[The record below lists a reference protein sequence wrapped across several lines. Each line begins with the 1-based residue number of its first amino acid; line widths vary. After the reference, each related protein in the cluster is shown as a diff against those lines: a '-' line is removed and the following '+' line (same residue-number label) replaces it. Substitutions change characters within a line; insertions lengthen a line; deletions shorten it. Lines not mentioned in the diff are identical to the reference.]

1 LQGLVL
7 PLLLFLKKQ
16 KSLVKAIN
24 FWYWYYQ
31 KGEIKLREVFR
42 MITVPAHKVRQFG
55 VDFYQTS
62 FTSGDI
68 QKLVKFEVLNYLPL
82 EEGGKRRKTT
92 KTSAINWEMLEKRIG
107 QNEAAFQRP
116 MIRKKI
122 RELVQY
128 YSDCQEA
135 QNLPAIPGA
144 VIMITEKKLAFSPI
158 GKNPNLGL
166 LQIPEEP
173 GILRCLDGQHRL
185 LALSAQTEKVVDIDV
200 PAILFD
206 TLDPRQTVEL
216 FVTINAKHTRLNPSH
231 LISLAGRRLYTD
243 HYQALAH
250 DIIRQLN
257 EEEDSPLQGDIKI
270 LGVGKG
276 RVSQASLAD
285 EMVDLFSNIE
295 KIGGKERFE
304 AFEQNGR
311 RYFRNYFKA
320 ILALFPKA
328 WAGRKYSIKTGAAL
342 RAFIRV
348 SPDVMARSKE
358 LKNDPFDYFGI
369 REAIKP
375 WAERIGEGRFE
386 TEGEWRNK
394 LAGGT
399 RGTVEFLSRE
409 LRDALR
415 SG

>member
-1 LQGLVL
+1 
-7 PLLLFLKKQ
+7 
-16 KSLVKAIN
+16 
-24 FWYWYYQ
+24 
-31 KGEIKLREVFR
+31 

-55 VDFYQTS
+55 VEFYQTS
-62 FTSGDI
+62 FTSEDI
-68 QKLVKFEVLNYLPL
+68 QKLVKFEVLNYTTAS
-82 EEGGKRRKTT
+82 EEEKKQRVG
-92 KTSAINWEMLEKRIG
+92 KTSTINWELLEKRIG
-107 QNEAAFQRP
+107 RSEAAFQRP
-116 MIRKKI
+116 MIRKKV

-135 QNLPAIPGA
+135 RNLPAIPGA
-144 VIMITEKKLAFSPI
+144 VIMIAERRLKFTPT
-158 GKNPNLGL
+158 GKDSNLGM
-166 LQIPEEP
+166 LQIPEET

-185 LALSAQTEKVVDIDV
+185 LALSAQTEKEVNIDV
-200 PAILFD
+200 PAVLFD

-243 HYQALAH
+243 RYQALAH
-250 DIIRQLN
+250 DIIRELN
-257 EEEDSPLQGDIKI
+257 EEESSPLQGEVKI

-295 KIGGKERFE
+295 KLGGKDRFKE
-304 AFEQNGR
+304 FEQNGR
-311 RYFRNYFKA
+311 RFFLNYFKA

-342 RAFIRV
+342 RAFIRL
-348 SPDVMARSKE
+348 SPDVMVRSKQ
-358 LKNDPFDYFGI
+358 LRNDSFDYFGI

-375 WAERIGEGRFE
+375 WGERIEESRFE

-399 RGTVEFLSRE
+399 RGTVELLTRE
-409 LRDALR
+409 LRDALKA
-415 SG
+415 S

>member
-1 LQGLVL
+1 
-7 PLLLFLKKQ
+7 
-16 KSLVKAIN
+16 
-24 FWYWYYQ
+24 
-31 KGEIKLREVFR
+31 

-55 VDFYQTS
+55 VEFYQTS

-68 QKLVKFEVLNYLPL
+68 QKLVKFEVLNYPTV
-82 EEGGKRRKTT
+82 EEGEKRRKTV

-107 QNEAAFQRP
+107 RSEAAFQRP

-144 VIMITEKKLAFSPI
+144 VIMITERRLTFSSI
-158 GKNPNLGL
+158 GKNPNLGM

-185 LALSAQTEKVVDIDV
+185 LALSAQGEKNLEIDV
-200 PAILFD
+200 PAVLFD

-231 LISLAGRRLYTD
+231 LISLGGRRLYAD
-243 HYQALAH
+243 PYQALAH
-250 DIIRQLN
+250 DIIRRLN
-257 EEEDSPLQGDIKI
+257 EEEDSPLRGEIKI

-285 EMVDLFSNIE
+285 EMVDLFGNIE
-295 KIGGKERFE
+295 KIGGTNRFKEFE
-304 AFEQNGR
+304 ENGR
-311 RYFRNYFKA
+311 RFFLNYFKA
-320 ILALFPKA
+320 IQMLFPKA
-328 WAGRKYSIKTGAAL
+328 WVGRKYSIKTGAAL

-348 SPDVMARSKE
+348 SPDVMAGSRG
-358 LKNDPFDYFGI
+358 LKNDPFDHFGI

-375 WAERIGEGRFE
+375 WGERIGEERFE
-386 TEGEWRNK
+386 TDGEWRKK

-399 RGTVEFLSRE
+399 RGTVELLSRE
-409 LRDALR
+409 LRDAMKTL
-415 SG
+415 

>member
-1 LQGLVL
+1 
-7 PLLLFLKKQ
+7 
-16 KSLVKAIN
+16 
-24 FWYWYYQ
+24 
-31 KGEIKLREVFR
+31 

-55 VDFYQTS
+55 VEFYQTS
-62 FTSGDI
+62 FTSEDV
-68 QKLVKFEVLNYLPL
+68 QKLVKFEVLSYSTG
-82 EEGGKRRKTT
+82 EEGKKKRKAP
-92 KTSAINWEMLEKRIG
+92 KISAINWEMLEKRIG
-107 QNEAAFQRP
+107 QSEAAFQRP

-128 YSDCQEA
+128 YSHCQEA

-144 VIMITEKKLAFSPI
+144 VIMITEKKLNFSPL
-158 GKNPNLGL
+158 GKNPNLGM

-185 LALSAQTEKVVDIDV
+185 LALSAQTEKDVEIDV
-200 PAILFD
+200 PAVLFD
-206 TLDPRQTVEL
+206 TLDARQTVEL

-231 LISLAGRRLYTD
+231 LISLAGRRLYAD
-243 HYQALAH
+243 PYQALAH
-250 DIIRQLN
+250 DIIRSLN
-257 EEEDSPLQGDIKI
+257 EEESSPLHGDVRI

-295 KIGGKERFE
+295 KLGGANRFKE
-304 AFEQNGR
+304 FEQNGKR
-311 RYFRNYFKA
+311 FFLNYFKA
-320 ILALFPKA
+320 VLALFPKA

-358 LKNDPFDYFGI
+358 LKKDSFDYFGI

-375 WAERIGEGRFE
+375 WGDAGGEERFE
-386 TEGEWRNK
+386 TDGEWRRK

-399 RGTVEFLSRE
+399 RGTVDILARE
-409 LRDALR
+409 LRDALK
-415 SG
+415 ST

>member
-1 LQGLVL
+1 
-7 PLLLFLKKQ
+7 
-16 KSLVKAIN
+16 
-24 FWYWYYQ
+24 
-31 KGEIKLREVFR
+31 
-42 MITVPAHKVRQFG
+42 MITIPAHRVRQFG
-55 VDFYQTS
+55 VEFYQTS
-62 FTSGDI
+62 FTSRDI
-68 QKLVKFEVLNYLPL
+68 QKLVKFEVLNYPSSG
-82 EEGGKRRKTT
+82 EEEKRRKTGKAST
-92 KTSAINWEMLEKRIG
+92 INWELLEKRIG
-107 QNEAAFQRP
+107 RSEAAFQRP

-135 QNLPAIPGA
+135 RNLPAIPGA
-144 VIMITEKKLAFSPI
+144 VIMIAERRLKFAPT
-158 GKNPNLGL
+158 GKNSNLGM
-166 LQIPEEP
+166 LQVPEET

-185 LALSAQTEKVVDIDV
+185 LALSAQTEKEVDIDV
-200 PAILFD
+200 PAVLFD

-243 HYQALAH
+243 RYQALAH
-250 DIIRQLN
+250 DIIRVLN
-257 EEEDSPLQGDIKI
+257 EEESSPLRGEVKI

-285 EMVDLFSNIE
+285 EMVDLFNNIE
-295 KIGGKERFE
+295 KLGGKDRFNE
-304 AFEQNGR
+304 FEQNGKR
-311 RYFRNYFKA
+311 FFLNYFKA

-342 RAFIRV
+342 RAFVRL
-348 SPDVMARSKE
+348 SPDVMVRSKK

-375 WAERIGEGRFE
+375 WGERIGESRFE
-386 TEGEWRNK
+386 TEGEWRKK

-399 RGTVEFLSRE
+399 RGTVELLTHE
-409 LRDALR
+409 LRDAM
-415 SG
+415 GPQ

>member
-1 LQGLVL
+1 
-7 PLLLFLKKQ
+7 
-16 KSLVKAIN
+16 
-24 FWYWYYQ
+24 
-31 KGEIKLREVFR
+31 

-55 VDFYQTS
+55 VELYQTS

-68 QKLVKFEVLNYLPL
+68 QKLVKFEVLNYPAI
-82 EEGGKRRKTT
+82 EEGKTRPKAG
-92 KTSAINWEMLEKRIG
+92 KTSAINWEMLEKRVARS
-107 QNEAAFQRP
+107 EAAFQRP

-128 YSDCQEA
+128 YLDCQEA

-144 VIMITEKKLAFSPI
+144 VIMITEKRLHFSPI
-158 GKNPNLGL
+158 GKNPNLGM
-166 LQIPEEP
+166 LQIPEDP

-185 LALSAQTEKVVDIDV
+185 LALGAQTGKDVEIDV
-200 PAILFD
+200 PAVVFD

-231 LISLAGRRLYTD
+231 LISLAGRRLYAD
-243 HYQALAH
+243 PHQALAH

-257 EEEDSPLQGDIKI
+257 EEEDSPLRGDIKI

-276 RVSQASLAD
+276 KVSQASLAD
-285 EMVDLFSNIE
+285 EMGDLFSNIE
-295 KIGGKERFE
+295 KIGGTNRFKE
-304 AFEQNGR
+304 FEQNGKR
-311 RYFRNYFKA
+311 FFLNYFKA
-320 ILALFPKA
+320 IQSLFPKA

-358 LKNDPFDYFGI
+358 LKNDPFDHFGI

-375 WAERIGEGRFE
+375 WGDRIGEGRFE
-386 TEGEWRNK
+386 TDGEWRKK
-394 LAGGT
+394 LTGGT
-399 RGTVEFLSRE
+399 RGTVELLARE
-409 LRDALR
+409 LRDGMKAP
-415 SG
+415 

>member
-1 LQGLVL
+1 
-7 PLLLFLKKQ
+7 
-16 KSLVKAIN
+16 
-24 FWYWYYQ
+24 
-31 KGEIKLREVFR
+31 

-68 QKLVKFEVLNYLPL
+68 QKLVKFEVLSYAGA
-82 EEGGKRRKTT
+82 EEEKRKKRKPA
-92 KTSAINWEMLEKRIG
+92 KTSAINWELLEKRIG
-107 QNEAAFQRP
+107 QSEAAFQRP

-128 YSDCQEA
+128 YLDCKES

-144 VIMITEKKLAFSPI
+144 VIMITEKKLNFSPM
-158 GKNPNLGL
+158 GKNPNLGM
-166 LQIPEEP
+166 LQIPEEA

-185 LALSAQTEKVVDIDV
+185 LALSAQMETDLEIDV
-200 PAILFD
+200 PAVLFD
-206 TLDPRQTVEL
+206 TLDARQTVEL

-243 HYQALAH
+243 SSQALAH
-250 DIIRQLN
+250 DIIRTLN
-257 EEEDSPLQGDIKI
+257 EEESSPLHGEIKI

-276 RVSQASLAD
+276 RVSQASLAE
-285 EMVDLFSNIE
+285 EMVDLFGNIE
-295 KIGGKERFE
+295 KLGGANRFKE
-304 AFEQNGR
+304 FEQNGKR
-311 RYFRNYFKA
+311 FFLNYFKA
-320 ILALFPKA
+320 ILAIFPKA

-358 LKNDPFDYFGI
+358 LKKDSFDYFGI

-375 WAERIGEGRFE
+375 WADRIGETRFE
-386 TEGEWRNK
+386 TDGEWKQK

-399 RGTVEFLSRE
+399 RGTVDLLARE
-409 LRDALR
+409 LRDAMK
-415 SG
+415 

>member
-1 LQGLVL
+1 
-7 PLLLFLKKQ
+7 
-16 KSLVKAIN
+16 
-24 FWYWYYQ
+24 
-31 KGEIKLREVFR
+31 
-42 MITVPAHKVRQFG
+42 MITIPGHKVRQFG
-55 VDFYQTS
+55 VEFYQTS
-62 FTSGDI
+62 FTSADI
-68 QKLVKFEVLNYLPL
+68 QKLVKFEVLNYPTTEKR
-82 EEGGKRRKTT
+82 EERRKIV
-92 KTSAINWEMLEKRIG
+92 KTSAVNWEMLERRIA
-107 QNEAAFQRP
+107 QSEAAFQRP

-128 YSDCQEA
+128 YSECREA

-144 VIMITEKKLAFSPI
+144 VIMIAEKKLDFSPI
-158 GKNPNLGL
+158 GKNPNLGM

-185 LALSAQTEKVVDIDV
+185 LALSAQPEGDMEIDV
-200 PAILFD
+200 PAVLFD
-206 TLDPRQTVEL
+206 ALDPRQTVEL

-231 LISLAGRRLYTD
+231 LISLAGRRLYTNP
-243 HYQALAH
+243 HQALAH
-250 DIIRQLN
+250 DIIRRLN
-257 EEEDSPLQGDIKI
+257 EEEGSPLHGEIKI

-285 EMVDLFSNIE
+285 EMVDLFGSIE
-295 KIGGKERFE
+295 KIGGKDRYKEFEENGERF
-304 AFEQNGR
+304 
-311 RYFRNYFKA
+311 FRNYFKA

-348 SPDVMARSKE
+348 TPDIMARSKE

-375 WAERIGEGRFE
+375 WGERMGEERFE
-386 TEGEWRNK
+386 TDGEWKRK

-399 RGTVEFLSRE
+399 RGTVELLTRE
-409 LRDALR
+409 LRDAMKT
-415 SG
+415 